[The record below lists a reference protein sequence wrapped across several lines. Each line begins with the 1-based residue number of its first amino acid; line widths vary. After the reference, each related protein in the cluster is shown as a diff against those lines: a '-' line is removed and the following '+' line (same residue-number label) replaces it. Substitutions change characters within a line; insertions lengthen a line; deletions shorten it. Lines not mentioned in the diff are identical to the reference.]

1 MRSQAHERLGRPDQ
15 ARADR
20 LGQTVQ
26 ARTSLD
32 RAVRW
37 LREQTQRP
45 DRDVHELASF
55 RAEAEAVL
63 AVPRDDLP
71 DDVFADPR

>member
-1 MRSQAHERLGRPDQ
+1 M
-15 ARADR
+15 
-20 LGQTVQ
+20 VQ
-26 ARTSLD
+26 ARKSLD

-45 DRDVHELASF
+45 DLDVHELASF

-63 AVPRDDLP
+63 AVPPDDLP